1 MIDWLSSAGDELNRA
16 QRYNNGGNSSLLIP
30 GIYLPFQSI
39 GSKILLLSGPS
50 GVGKTMY
57 CRQFLLEGL
66 LKGDK
71 CIFISTDLSKMQ
83 FKTLFSNIEDKN
95 ILDRIEFINPYDDMS
110 LPYNEDS
117 SVSGKRLAN
126 AILSA
131 LKRSLETRST
141 SEGHT
146 AS

>member
-1 MIDWLSSAGDELNRA
+1 MSSIGNNLNGA
-16 QRYNNGGNSSLLIP
+16 QNYTNNSGNSSLLIP

-83 FKTLFSNIEDKN
+83 FNALFSNVEDK
-95 ILDRIEFINPYDDMS
+95 
-110 LPYNEDS
+110 
-117 SVSGKRLAN
+117 
-126 AILSA
+126 
-131 LKRSLETRST
+131 
-141 SEGHT
+141 
-146 AS
+146 